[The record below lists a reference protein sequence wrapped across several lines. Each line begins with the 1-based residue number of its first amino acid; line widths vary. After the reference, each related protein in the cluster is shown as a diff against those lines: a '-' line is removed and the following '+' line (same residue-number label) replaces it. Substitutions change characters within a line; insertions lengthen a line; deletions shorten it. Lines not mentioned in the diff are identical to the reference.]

1 MTLNNYNKMM
11 NEIRLSEEM
20 KNQIVENILKEDI
33 QPKKNRIMWKPI
45 LGILCILVVALLLLP
60 RTTQPTYQATQSE
73 PALAESTLK
82 EEAVYESTTATGL
95 DMHLTICPF
104 EVIEMKRE
112 GNTIDYI
119 GEKNSLHYE
128 GKEYLESILSSK
140 ESYEFEVLEEYKSVQ
155 WKKESNVYTITF
167 QNNLTEEEWNLFLT
181 NIGEK

>member
-1 MTLNNYNKMM
+1 
-11 NEIRLSEEM
+11 
-20 KNQIVENILKEDI
+20 
-33 QPKKNRIMWKPI
+33 
-45 LGILCILVVALLLLP
+45 
-60 RTTQPTYQATQSE
+60 
-73 PALAESTLK
+73 
-82 EEAVYESTTATGL
+82 
-95 DMHLTICPF
+95 MHLTICPF

-128 GKEYLESILSSK
+128 GKEDLESILSSK
-140 ESYEFEVLEEYKSVQ
+140 DSYEFEVLEEYKSVQ